1 MEDVDRTGNKI
12 STEAEMKT
20 SFPIL
25 MVAVCMA
32 CGNTAVLAAETNTA
46 PATESPAFTAVA
58 KTDRILLRGQPTIF
72 SERLPVQLNKGDTV
86 TVLETITLQKPKE
99 GDETNWFRI
108 ALPTNVPVWAAAEYL
123 DTNKMTVTANR
134 LNLRAGPGQNHS
146 VLGRVE
152 KGASLKLIE
161 RKNDWYKVEPPPG
174 TYAFVAAAFFEKK
187 ETPPPAPPTPPAPP
201 ATPPTPPPT
210 PPATPEGTPP
220 SAGVSTAPPTQP
232 DAPKVETNVVLTPP
246 PEAKPPMPE
255 LIQQEAEAKERILAR
270 IRGHAVTPTPP
281 VTPAATPPP
290 PPPTPPEATTPLPK
304 RVVTREGV
312 VKFTIHVNVPSWYE
326 LVSTDTHKVINYLL
340 TTNTNIVLKDFKGK
354 RVIVTGEEAL
364 DKRWTNTPVLT
375 IDKIQVVE

>member
-1 MEDVDRTGNKI
+1 
-12 STEAEMKT
+12 
-20 SFPIL
+20 
-25 MVAVCMA
+25 
-32 CGNTAVLAAETNTA
+32 
-46 PATESPAFTAVA
+46 
-58 KTDRILLRGQPTIF
+58 
-72 SERLPVQLNKGDTV
+72 
-86 TVLETITLQKPKE
+86 
-99 GDETNWFRI
+99 
-108 ALPTNVPVWAAAEYL
+108 
-123 DTNKMTVTANR
+123 
-134 LNLRAGPGQNHS
+134 
-146 VLGRVE
+146 
-152 KGASLKLIE
+152 
-161 RKNDWYKVEPPPG
+161 
-174 TYAFVAAAFFEKK
+174 
-187 ETPPPAPPTPPAPP
+187 
-201 ATPPTPPPT
+201 
-210 PPATPEGTPP
+210 
-220 SAGVSTAPPTQP
+220 
-232 DAPKVETNVVLTPP
+232 VETNVVLTPP

-290 PPPTPPEATTPLPK
+290 PPPTQPPSEATTPLPK